1 MLSQDSPQLR
11 PALTGLCVDAR
22 ALTLRLLSCVS
33 LSLGVEADYL
43 SRIHQGMLTE
53 GQPSSVE
60 NCTTLRSIHYPPIP
74 DNLAAKKGIIR

>member
-1 MLSQDSPQLR
+1 MSQDCPQLR
-11 PALTGLCVDAR
+11 KALTDLCVEAKE
-22 ALTLRLLSCVS
+22 LTLRLLSCLS

-53 GQPSSVE
+53 GQSSTAPL

-74 DNLAAKKGIIR
+74 DKLAAQKGIIR